1 MNELMTHSPN
11 NKNITV
17 DIILDCSVGYYMDK
31 IDMVFFGATCVSES
45 GGIIN
50 RIGSYQVSIIAK
62 SLNKPVYVVT
72 GILITNIILIYRK
85 F

>member
-1 MNELMTHSPN
+1 MDELISHNPN

-50 RIGSYQVSIIAK
+50 RIGSYQISIIAK
-62 SLNKPVYVVT
+62 AMNKPVYVVT
-72 GILITNIILIYRK
+72 GKYIIIYYLFILI
-85 F
+85 